1 MAGSRRVTIKQIA
14 REAGVS
20 KQTVSRVLNDRPD
33 VATTTRQRVQ
43 SIIDRYG
50 YRPSK
55 LARGLTQGRSYTIGV
70 ISSGLPH
77 YGPSQILTG
86 IADQA
91 HCMGYTLSLSLL
103 NSPDQLATA
112 AVFQSV
118 LAQHV
123 DGIIL
128 ASANDI
134 AQDLKIQ
141 QELADTPMAVIANIA
156 RPEMDISTFE
166 FDNLTGGRLATQHLL
181 DQGYRTVAIMTGV
194 LSEWSAQQRLQGWR
208 EALEGAQLAPDEDL
222 IAKGD
227 WTTNSGAE
235 KLELLL
241 RRRPDIDALFACND
255 QMALGALKAAQE
267 MGRRVPQD
275 LGIVGFD
282 DIPEASYFSP
292 PLTTVRQNLVL
303 LGQLTVRELDQQ
315 INARIQDE
323 SYEPQAIV
331 LSPELIVRDSSS
343 IHVYA

>member
-1 MAGSRRVTIKQIA
+1 
-14 REAGVS
+14 
-20 KQTVSRVLNDRPD
+20 
-33 VATTTRQRVQ
+33 
-43 SIIDRYG
+43 
-50 YRPSK
+50 

-91 HCMGYTLSLSLL
+91 HCLGYTLSLSLL

-134 AQDLKIQ
+134 AEDLEIQ
-141 QELADTPMAVIANIA
+141 QVLADIPTAVIANIA

-166 FDNLTGGRLATQHLL
+166 FDNLSGGRLATQHLL
-181 DQGYRTVAIMTGV
+181 DQGYRTIGIVTGV
-194 LSEWSAQQRLQGWR
+194 LGDWSAQQRLRGWR
-208 EALEGAQLAPDEDL
+208 QALEAAQLAPDEDL
-222 IAKGD
+222 IATGD
-227 WTTNSGAE
+227 WTTNSGAHN
-235 KLELLL
+235 LELLL
-241 RRRPDIDALFACND
+241 RRRPDIDAIFACND
-255 QMALGALKAAQE
+255 QIALGALKAARE
-267 MGRRVPQD
+267 LGRRVPQD
-275 LGIVGFD
+275 LGLVGFD

-292 PLTTVRQNLVL
+292 PLTTIRQDLVH
-303 LGQLTVRELDQQ
+303 LGHLTVRELDRQ

-331 LSPELIVRDSSS
+331 LAPELIVRDSSG